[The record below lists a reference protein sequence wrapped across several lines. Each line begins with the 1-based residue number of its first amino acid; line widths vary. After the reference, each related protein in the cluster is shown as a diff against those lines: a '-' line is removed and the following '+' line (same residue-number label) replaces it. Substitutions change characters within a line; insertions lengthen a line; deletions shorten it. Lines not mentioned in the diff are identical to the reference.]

1 MATHPLTMI
10 SRVELLQLIHIDWLH
25 ELISVEV
32 YQLGG
37 FISVQILNNIQPVPG
52 RSKLA
57 SRVADQSPE
66 DFQD

>member
-10 SRVELLQLIHIDWLH
+10 SRVELLQLIHIDWLR

-37 FISVQILNNIQPVPG
+37 SISGQILNNIRPAPG

>member
-10 SRVELLQLIHIDWLH
+10 SRVELLQLIHIDWLR
-25 ELISVEV
+25 ELISVQV
-32 YQLGG
+32 YQPDDSLSGQ
-37 FISVQILNNIQPVPG
+37 ISNNIRPALG

-57 SRVADQSPE
+57 SRVIDQSPE